1 MCMPRLLADA
11 RFLQEKLAGLKNVTA
26 PTAMLETIVSE
37 KPVTPKPSPPRQVQ
51 AQQQPPVAAPV
62 IAPATSGGRFKGM
75 LARASTLNGRKASLP
90 AVVANT
96 EKALPPPSAPGLPD
110 IDPMGD
116 NAPSSLPMTGKT
128 VSAPTPT
135 PTPTIALAEKPLVAE
150 PEDAGADGL
159 PPLTPPKAEGPSAKD
174 EDKDKD
180 KVPQQNEAENEK
192 TSKAMANG
200 VTETA
205 AATATLNGK
214 VETDA
219 GADAPASLSAPSASV
234 EEAQSS
240 PESAS

>member
-1 MCMPRLLADA
+1 MPRLLADA

-37 KPVTPKPSPPRQVQ
+37 KPVTPKPSLPQQVQ
-51 AQQQPPVAAPV
+51 AQQPPVAAPV
-62 IAPATSGGRFKGM
+62 IVPATSGGRFKGM
-75 LARASTLNGRKASLP
+75 LARASTLNGRKVSLP

-110 IDPMGD
+110 VDPMGD
-116 NAPSSLPMTGKT
+116 NAPPPLPMAGKT
-128 VSAPTPT
+128 ASAPT